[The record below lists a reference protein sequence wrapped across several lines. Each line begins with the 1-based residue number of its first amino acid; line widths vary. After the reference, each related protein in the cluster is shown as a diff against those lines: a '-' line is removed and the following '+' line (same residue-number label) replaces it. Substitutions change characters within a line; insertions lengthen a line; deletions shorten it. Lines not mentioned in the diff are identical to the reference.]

1 MGNQR
6 TTFGKLQ
13 RERDKKAKALE
24 KAEKRAARQAEAGT
38 KSDDDEGQKVDQD
51 ALLEALADLHQRF
64 EAKAISIDEFE
75 ERRDQLTQLLSGAL

>member
-13 RERDKKAKALE
+13 RERDKKAKAME
-24 KAEKRAARQAEAGT
+24 KAEKRAARAAEAAEKPEDT
-38 KSDDDEGQKVDQD
+38 SGQSVDQE
-51 ALLEALADLHQRF
+51 ALMEALADLHQRY
-64 EAKAISIDEFE
+64 EAKVISIDEFE